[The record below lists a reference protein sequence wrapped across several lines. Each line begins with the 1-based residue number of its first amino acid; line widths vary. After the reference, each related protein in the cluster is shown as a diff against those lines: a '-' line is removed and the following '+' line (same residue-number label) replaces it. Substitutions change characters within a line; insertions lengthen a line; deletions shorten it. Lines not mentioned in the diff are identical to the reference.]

1 MTRALM
7 AAPPACELAVFLRC
21 RRCYGISVTS
31 SESEVRMPVKPMAR
45 LLSAMLAMW
54 ALTVTSAAAHPHVW
68 VTMKTELV
76 YGAGGTVTGVRHAW
90 FFDDMYS
97 TFAVQG
103 LEPKEQGVYTTDE
116 LADLAKTNVEEM
128 KEFEYFTYARVNSET
143 AAFADPTD
151 YAMELKDGVLTLR
164 FTLPLAKPV
173 KAKALDVDVFDP
185 TYLVDFSFVDAK
197 AVTLIG
203 APAGCKLDVTKLTG
217 PSQSQPLSEAF
228 FNSPDGGASKYG
240 AMFANKVA
248 VRCP

>member
-1 MTRALM
+1 M
-7 AAPPACELAVFLRC
+7 LR
-21 RRCYGISVTS
+21 
-31 SESEVRMPVKPMAR
+31 PMAR
-45 LLSAMLAMW
+45 LLPAVLALW
-54 ALTVTSAAAHPHVW
+54 VLTGAGAAAHPHVW

-76 YGAGGTVTGVRHAW
+76 YAADGTVTGIRHAW

-103 LEPKEQGVYTTDE
+103 LESKEQGVYTAEE
-116 LADLAKTNVEEM
+116 LAELAKTNVEEM
-128 KEFEYFTYARVNSET
+128 KEFEYFTYARVNGET
-143 AAFADPTD
+143 AAFADPVD
-151 YAMELKDGVLTLR
+151 YAMQLKDGVLTLR

-173 KAKALDVDVFDP
+173 KAKALDVDIFDP
-185 TYLVDFSFVDAK
+185 TYLVDFSVTDAK

-203 APAGCKLDVTKLTG
+203 APAGCKLEATKLTG